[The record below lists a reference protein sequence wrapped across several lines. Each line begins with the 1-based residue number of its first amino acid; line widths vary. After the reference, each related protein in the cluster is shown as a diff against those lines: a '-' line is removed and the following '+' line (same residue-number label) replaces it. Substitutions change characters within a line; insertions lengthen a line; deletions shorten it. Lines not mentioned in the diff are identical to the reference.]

1 MHARACTS
9 PLAILRCTC
18 QQPTLVRCFLLCVRG
33 SSSGLCVRFNRG
45 CLFCGL
51 RHRSSEGG
59 NINFLWAGNRV
70 VSLLYCVGRG
80 EGSEEGCSSRL
91 EAWLSRINLQRGR
104 EPRLKQW
111 TWLWHG
117 VRVGNIQ
124 NCMTYLLSV
133 HWNCISGQSSYIIS
147 VVIGWYYQSLW
158 NIPPPQTHAPSLSMG
173 RSEMRSGMNKL
184 YI

>member
-1 MHARACTS
+1 MQTWTS
-9 PLAILRCTC
+9 SSAILRCTC

-51 RHRSSEGG
+51 RHRSSEEG

-91 EAWLSRINLQRGR
+91 EAWLSRINLHRGR
-104 EPRLKQW
+104 EQRLKKW
-111 TWLWHG
+111 TWLWHR

-124 NCMTYLLSV
+124 NCTTYLLK
-133 HWNCISGQSSYIIS
+133 CT
-147 VVIGWYYQSLW
+147 L
-158 NIPPPQTHAPSLSMG
+158 
-173 RSEMRSGMNKL
+173 KL
-184 YI
+184 YFRSKLLHNFSGHWSILLIKKKL